1 MIWESRVEGM
11 FGGMGVEVRVCVCVW
26 GGVISHC
33 IPGLLVA
40 NCAVIQEN
48 TSAHNMPWCETERMG
63 DAGRLFSK
71 FIVHHAE
78 RHHLVC
84 LHVSGVR

>member
-1 MIWESRVEGM
+1 M
-11 FGGMGVEVRVCVCVW
+11 C

-40 NCAVIQEN
+40 NCAVIQKN
-48 TSAHNMPWCETERMG
+48 TSAHNMPWCKTERMG
-63 DAGRLFSK
+63 DERKFFSK

-78 RHHLVC
+78 RHRLVC
-84 LHVSGVR
+84 LCVTLVFIECFTAGVFGFRPYKVDWH

>member
-11 FGGMGVEVRVCVCVW
+11 GGEVRVCVW
-26 GGVISHC
+26 GVISHC

-63 DAGRLFSK
+63 DERRFFSK

-78 RHHLVC
+78 RRHLVC
-84 LHVSGVR
+84 LHVTGVH